1 MTDTQPLL
9 KVRGLT
15 KHFNISNS
23 WFGKPTLLHA
33 VDDMNFDVVK
43 GQTLGIVGESGSG
56 KSTLARLLL
65 RLITATAGKVHYQGK
80 DILALKHSQC
90 KLIPRELQ
98 MIFQDPYASLDP
110 RVKIGAAIAEPL
122 KEHRVYSGKADI
134 AQRVGDVLEHV
145 GLQREMA
152 DRFPHE
158 FSGGQRQRINIARAL
173 AMNPSLII
181 CDEAVSALDVS
192 VQAQVLN
199 LFNDLKEEFNLTYLF
214 ISHDLSVVKFVSD
227 TIVVMYLGEM
237 MEMAPAQELFENP
250 RHPYTRA
257 LISAI
262 PDPNPM
268 MKKKRILLEGDIPSA
283 VNLPAGCRFYSRCYM
298 AQEACK
304 TNHPELAEISPGH
317 FVRCPYYEQCT
328 QSVLEVK

>member
-1 MTDTQPLL
+1 MANAKPLL

-33 VDDMNFDVVK
+33 VDDMNFDVLK
-43 GQTLGIVGESGSG
+43 GQTLGVVGESGSG

-65 RLITATAGKVHYQGK
+65 RLIPATAGQVMYREQ
-80 DILALKHSQC
+80 DILTLKHRDSAM
-90 KLIPRELQ
+90 IPRELQ

-122 KEHRVYSGKADI
+122 REHRIYTRKADI
-134 AQRVGDVLEHV
+134 DKCVGDMLEHV

-152 DRFPHE
+152 DRYPHE

-199 LFNDLKEEFNLTYLF
+199 LFNDLKEEFNLTYIF

-227 TIVVMYLGEM
+227 TIIVMYLGEM
-237 MEMAPAQELFENP
+237 MEMAPAKELFDHP
-250 RHPYTRA
+250 AHPYTRA

-262 PDPNPM
+262 PNPDPTIQ
-268 MKKKRILLEGDIPSA
+268 KKRILLEGDIPSA
-283 VNLPAGCRFYSRCYM
+283 VHLPAGCRFYSRCYM
-298 AQEACK
+298 AQESCK
-304 TNHPELAEISPGH
+304 TQHPELQEIAPDH
-317 FVRCPYYEQCT
+317 YVRCPYYTQCA